1 MPLPDRLFRVFGELM
16 FNIFKKKK
24 NIMEVKMRKEQ
35 YQVPQVEFVFRE
47 NGEFVTRTSAELFDG
62 KRVVLF
68 SLPGAFT
75 PTCSAYQLPGF
86 EEKYDDFVGSGIDAI
101 YCISVNDGFV
111 MNAWGQDQNINNVK
125 LIPDGNAYFTRSMGM
140 LVNKSNLGFGSRSW
154 RYAMVVDNGIIEKL
168 FVEAGQRDNA
178 NTDPYEATTPEVVL
192 DYVKSTVRETA
203 TV

>member
-1 MPLPDRLFRVFGELM
+1 
-16 FNIFKKKK
+16 
-24 NIMEVKMRKEQ
+24 MRKEQ
-35 YQVPQVEFVFRE
+35 YEVPQVEFVFRE
-47 NGEFVTRTSAELFDG
+47 SGEFVNHSSSELFNG
-62 KRVVLF
+62 KRVIVF

-75 PTCSAYQLPGF
+75 PTCSSYQLPGF
-86 EEKYDDFVGSGIDAI
+86 EQTFEEFESLGIDEI

-111 MNAWGQDQNINNVK
+111 MNAWAKNQNIAKVK

-140 LVNKSNLGFGSRSW
+140 LVSKSNVGFGDRSW
-154 RYAMVVDNGIIEKL
+154 RYAMVVDNGVIEKL

-178 NTDPYEATTPEVVL
+178 DTDPYETTTPEVVF